1 MKRLTTA
8 IKWFAYGLGVA
19 LLFAPR
25 SGRETRQ
32 QIMQWAGNYLSGAL
46 NTASQTVD
54 QAAAKTQQV
63 VGQAAERSSDLSDTL
78 NQASYNV
85 QESTQSGSSTF
96 GSGPA

>member
-8 IKWFAYGLGVA
+8 VKWFAYGLIVA

-32 QIMQWAGNYLSGAL
+32 QLIQSVSSFLSRGL

-54 QAAAKTQQV
+54 QAGGQAQQV
-63 VGQAAERSSDLSDTL
+63 SDQMTQPRQS
-78 NQASYNV
+78 V
-85 QESTQSGSSTF
+85 QESAQSSSTTF
-96 GSGPA
+96 SGGPA